1 MKLILTIAFLY
12 SFLYAQY
19 DYSLEDL
26 NSSSDHYGDLVGTS
40 YFTNKITLH
49 YFGHFT
55 WGTCAVRFEQLN
67 DLHDNLELSGT
78 PTALVGI
85 GKNSHVNSVSN
96 WTENNNAPVC
106 ADPTPFQVWED
117 WGAYQRD
124 LFITDF
130 NDELVYRENITS
142 GIPDSLENFIISLNQ
157 LSISESI
164 IPKKISLSQNFPN
177 PFNPTTNIKYQINK
191 PADIKITVYNLKGE
205 VIRNL
210 ISKNEKVGFNLISWN
225 GEDNYGAKVSSG
237 TYIYKIETPEFS
249 DSRKMVL
256 LK

>member
-1 MKLILTIAFLY
+1 MKFFLATIFIF
-12 SFLYAQY
+12 SFINAQY

-26 NSSSDHYGDLVGTS
+26 NPSSDYYGNLIGTS
-40 YFTNKITLH
+40 YFTEQITLH

-55 WGTCAVRFEQLN
+55 WGTCGVRFEQLN
-67 DLHDNLELSGT
+67 ELYDDLELSNISI
-78 PTALVGI
+78 ALVGI
-85 GKNSHVNSVSN
+85 GKDSHINSVSN
-96 WTENNNAPVC
+96 WTEDNSAPVC
-106 ADPTPFQVWED
+106 ADPAPFQVWED

-130 NDELVYRENITS
+130 NGELVYRENITS

-157 LSISESI
+157 LSISEGI
-164 IPKKISLSQNFPN
+164 IPKNISLYQNFPN

-191 PADIKITVYNLKGE
+191 PANIKLTVYNLKGE

-210 ISKNEKVGFNLISWN
+210 ISKNEKAGFNVISWN
-225 GEDNYGAKVSSG
+225 GEDNHGAKVSSG
-237 TYIYKIETPEFS
+237 TYIYTIKTSEFF
-249 DSRKMVL
+249 DSKKMIL